1 MNEIKEWTAILS
13 ITVVISALIEF
24 LIPPGKM
31 EKILNMVLG
40 TFVVCSF
47 IITIPSL
54 KNNLNI
60 LLKNTLNSQELKKQ
74 QHMEEKIKSQTS
86 DLTRK
91 NIEAI
96 IRRYLNNIGIIP
108 QKIEV
113 LMDIGKDNCIIMTK
127 CKIYI
132 SENSKISKDTIKKS
146 LENDLNIQSE
156 IIVV

>member
-1 MNEIKEWTAILS
+1 MSEIKEWTAILS
-13 ITVVISALIEF
+13 VTVVISALIEF
-24 LIPPGKM
+24 LIPPGKI

-47 IITIPSL
+47 IIPLPNL

-60 LLKNTLNSQELKKQ
+60 SLKNTLNSKELKKKK
-74 QHMEEKIKSQTS
+74 HMEEKIKNQTY
-86 DLTRK
+86 DLTQK
-91 NIEAI
+91 NIETI
-96 IRRYLNNIGIIP
+96 IRRYLKNIGIIP
-108 QKIEV
+108 KKIEV
-113 LMDIGKDNCIIMTK
+113 LMDIGKDNCIIMNK

-132 SENSKISKDTIKKS
+132 SEDSKNSKDTVKKS

>member
-1 MNEIKEWTAILS
+1 MNEIKEWTAILLV
-13 ITVVISALIEF
+13 TVVISALIEF

-31 EKILNMVLG
+31 GKIISMVLG

-47 IITIPSL
+47 VIPLPSL

-60 LLKNTLNSQELKKQ
+60 SLKNTLNSQELKKQ
-74 QHMEEKIKSQTS
+74 QYMEEKIKNQTS
-86 DLTRK
+86 DLTKK
-91 NIEAI
+91 NIETI
-96 IRRYLNNIGIIP
+96 IRRYLTNIGIIP

-113 LMDIGKDNCIIMTK
+113 LMDIGKDNCIVINK

-132 SENSKISKDTIKKS
+132 FENSKISKDTIKQS
-146 LENDLNIQSE
+146 LENDLNIQTE

>member
-40 TFVVCSF
+40 TFAVCSF
-47 IITIPSL
+47 IIPIPSL

-60 LLKNTLNSQELKKQ
+60 SLKNTLNSQELKKQ

-113 LMDIGKDNCIIMTK
+113 LMDIGKDNCIIMNK